1 VVVGKVTLRPA
12 TEADISVIVAIQ
24 EAAFWSNFNEL
35 EPGSSEYPGYF
46 EMWLDTVKADSVDEW
61 PTTTIAETDSKSV
74 GLCMLSLNLA
84 SISGLW
90 VMPEMQ
96 GKGIGSTLIKNAFAI
111 LKNAGISTVEIDT
124 HQRNFGAIKLY
135 ERMGFE
141 IDRHEPRFS
150 KGLQRDIP
158 IVYLKLSL

>member
-1 VVVGKVTLRPA
+1 VVVSGVKLRPA
-12 TEADISVIVAIQ
+12 IEADISVMVAIQ

-35 EPGSSEYPGYF
+35 EPGSSEYPGYL

-61 PTTTIAETDSKSV
+61 ATTTIAQIDSKPV
-74 GLCMLSLNLA
+74 GLCILSLNPA

-96 GKGIGSTLIKNAFAI
+96 GKGIGSTLIKNAFAV
-111 LKNAGISTVEIDT
+111 LKHVSISTVEIDT

-141 IDRHEPRFS
+141 IDRFEPRFS

-158 IVYLKLSL
+158 IVYLKRSI